1 MLHFDQVI
9 SDTSFIIPSGRCAGM
24 QQLLGRMKMKL
35 KGRGIGNGNGKRRWT
50 WRSYA

>member
-24 QQLLGRMKMKL
+24 QQLLGRMK
-35 KGRGIGNGNGKRRWT
+35 GRGIGKRRWP